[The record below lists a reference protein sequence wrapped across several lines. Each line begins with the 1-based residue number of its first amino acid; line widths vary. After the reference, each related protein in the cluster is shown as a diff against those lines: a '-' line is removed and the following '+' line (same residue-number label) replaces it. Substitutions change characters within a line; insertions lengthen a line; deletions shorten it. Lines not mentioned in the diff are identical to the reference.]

1 MVSLDTN
8 KTNKI
13 HHHFFGE
20 GGSNA
25 NLCPERLT
33 IFGALKLTVQIN
45 IKRKKEQISYSKFK
59 ITKKKKKREP
69 CIRSPAKQKTNCQI
83 IVRKPMNFPNCKKFL
98 KRKKK
103 TDRLRRKTRAN
114 QRERERGGGEEETW
128 MNEIR
133 DELRLSVFSFREEI

>member
-59 ITKKKKKREP
+59 ITKKKKTRAMHTKSSE
-69 CIRSPAKQKTNCQI
+69 AKNKLSNNYPKTDELSELQKVSQN
-83 IVRKPMNFPNCKKFL
+83 
-98 KRKKK
+98 KKK
-103 TDRLRRKTRAN
+103 KKQID
-114 QRERERGGGEEETW
+114 
-128 MNEIR
+128 
-133 DELRLSVFSFREEI
+133 